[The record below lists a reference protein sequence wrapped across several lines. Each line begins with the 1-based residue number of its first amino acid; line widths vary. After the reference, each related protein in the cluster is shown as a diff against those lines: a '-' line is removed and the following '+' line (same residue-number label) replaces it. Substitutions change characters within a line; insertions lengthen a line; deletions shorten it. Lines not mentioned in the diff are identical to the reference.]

1 MASFSLLTLGCVAL
15 TAIAASN
22 GLGAAP
28 AAASAPLP
36 SATSLPG
43 ASPAASRPRV
53 ASSTDDTVKDFKKYF
68 KKLKDSASRVEAVL
82 TLLDVESPGVVDA
95 LVPRL
100 GDKDPEVARAAAR
113 VLASFKERPPVDRLI
128 ARFEKEKK
136 DNVRLGILDAMRKG
150 GYDGLGEFVL
160 EALEDKSWAI
170 RRLSVLA
177 LAAGGDAAM
186 APSILNLSEDPE
198 PAVRCAVID
207 GLTHMKA
214 PETLVA
220 AHGHLADEAWQV
232 RTSAVRSLGIVRHLD
247 SIPLLIA
254 RLEAE
259 EGRLISDIG
268 KSLDNLTGKTYG
280 TRLKLWKS
288 FWEAYG
294 DRYQIPTD
302 EELAKLRATQAK
314 NRQKYG
320 IEGGTSFHG
329 VETPSRSM
337 LFVIDVSGSMEDL
350 VVDKERFDGAN
361 YDSWARMDIV
371 KTELLSTVESLEPH
385 VRFGIIAFATDMKK
399 WKKTLVPAN
408 VINKESALDFV
419 KRLEPLGGNSKSDLA
434 AAGLGRAADLSSGKT
449 NTYGALSLALGL
461 EDKGRGKK
469 EEYLGEVDT
478 IFFLSDGRPTHGTFI
493 EPKEV
498 GERITEANLIRKV
511 VIHTIAIGNF
521 EKTFMKGLAE
531 DNGGVFVDLGK

>member
-1 MASFSLLTLGCVAL
+1 MASPLLLSLGCLAL
-15 TAIAASN
+15 TAITAAGGMNHGGETLALRAYSVPAV
-22 GLGAAP
+22 AAPLP
-28 AAASAPLP
+28 AAA
-36 SATSLPG
+36 
-43 ASPAASRPRV
+43 
-53 ASSTDDTVKDFKKYF
+53 DDSVKDFKKFF

-82 TLLDVESPGVVDA
+82 TLLDVESPDVVDV
-95 LVPRL
+95 LVPKL

-113 VLASFKERPPVDRLI
+113 VLSSFKERPPVDRLI

-136 DNVRLGILDAMRKG
+136 DGVRLGLLEAMRKG
-150 GYDGLGEFVL
+150 GYDGLGEVVA
-160 EALEDKSWAI
+160 EALTDKSWAV
-170 RRLSVLA
+170 RRLAVLA
-177 LAAGGDAAM
+177 LAAGGDKTM
-186 APSILNLSEDPE
+186 APSISGLSEDPE

-207 GLTHMKA
+207 GLAHLKVK
-214 PETLVA
+214 ETLAA
-220 AHGHLADEAWQV
+220 AHGRLADEAWQV
-232 RTSAVRSLGIVRHLD
+232 RTSAVKALGTVRD
-247 SIPLLIA
+247 VSSIPLLIE

-268 KSLDNLTGKTYG
+268 ASLDNLTGKTYG

-288 FWEAYG
+288 FWNSYS
-294 DRYQIPTD
+294 DRYEIPTD

-314 NRQKYG
+314 NRKKYG

-350 VVDKERFDGAN
+350 VVEKERFDGAN
-361 YDSWARMDIV
+361 YASWARMDIV
-371 KTELLSTVESLEPH
+371 KTELLSTIESLEPH
-385 VRFGIIAFATDMKK
+385 VRFGIIAFATDMKR

-419 KRLEPLGGNSKSDLA
+419 KRLEPLGGNSKADLA
-434 AAGLGRAADLSSGKT
+434 AAGLGVAADLSSGKT
-449 NTYGALSLALGL
+449 NTFGALSLALGL
-461 EDKGRGKK
+461 EDKSKGRGRAKK
-469 EEYLGEVDT
+469 EDYLGEVDT

-498 GERITEANLIRKV
+498 GDRITEANVIRKV

-521 EKTFMKGLAE
+521 EKTFMKSLAE